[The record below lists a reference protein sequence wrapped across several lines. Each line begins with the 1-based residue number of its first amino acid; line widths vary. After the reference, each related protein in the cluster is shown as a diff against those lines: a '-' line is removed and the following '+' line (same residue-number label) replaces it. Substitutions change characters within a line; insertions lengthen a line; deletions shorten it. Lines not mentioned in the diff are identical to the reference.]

1 MEWLLFITLTT
12 KNMRISKYNSIS
24 NLTCATFLTCLAI
37 NMVSCSK
44 DNNQTQQETTDNQSQ
59 ITVRIASINE
69 GDINITNGTK
79 SSSNKSTSTQHD
91 INIVQTTGFDA
102 IIAVDNKI
110 TTATDAK
117 GGIKA
122 SNGIRAATSPMETG
136 TLYRLFL
143 YKNNGSTYTYSK
155 SIEFT
160 AGSETPA
167 QLSNGTYKWV
177 AVSYNSKTDPVP
189 ERGTDNNFTLPQNKD
204 VLYATSSADL
214 VIAGATTPIAI
225 NFNRVYARIAIEVN
239 TLGIFGPM
247 TSTPTIT
254 VTGDQILKSGSIDL
268 TTGEFVGNL
277 TTGTNL
283 ALTQNDFTDI
293 NPIDGQT
300 YQKVAYFYTA
310 GQPAKDLTLTLS
322 DLFIKLDDG
331 TTRNFFLSALTQTKS
346 ITPERGKNQRF
357 LVGIAESALTLGTT
371 KWARSNLFYRT
382 TDILGAKTPY
392 RFYANNPYLPNQ
404 QESFFSFKG
413 HLPGRLASA
422 NPANQKDPCALVYPA
437 GLWKTP
443 SAAQISPLTSNQGLL
458 DGALGSVLDLLGT
471 MPATPGSNYGTIY
484 IEYPITAGFNP
495 AYGGTTS
502 RTNRVRFYYNG
513 VQNNVILANG
523 LINLNIIEA
532 GATGGIWTSDRVL
545 DGGLLDQLSTG
556 VGAWGYLGSTKS
568 MSLFQPQRAVA
579 TKSAGLLN
587 IDLLGLNLIAS
598 GFMNVRCVRDDSW
611 TATSSLP
618 NYNPYPIL

>member
-1 MEWLLFITLTT
+1 
-12 KNMRISKYNSIS
+12 MRISKYNSIS
-24 NLTCATFLTCLAI
+24 NFTCATFLICLAI
-37 NMVSCSK
+37 SMVSCSK
-44 DNNQTQQETTDNQSQ
+44 DNNQTQQEVPENQSQ

-69 GDINITNGTK
+69 GDISTTNGTK
-79 SSSNKSTSTQHD
+79 SSTKQSTPPLHN
-91 INIVQTTGFDA
+91 INIIESTGFDA

-122 SNGIRAATSPMETG
+122 SNGIRAAASSMEAG

-143 YKNNGSTYTYSK
+143 YKNNGGNYTYSK
-155 SIEFT
+155 SVEFT
-160 AGSETPA
+160 AGSENPA

-189 ERGTDNNFTLPQNKD
+189 DRGTDNNFTLPQNKD

-214 VIAGATTPIAI
+214 VITGATTPIAI

-254 VTGDQILKSGSIDL
+254 VTGDQVLKSGTIDL

-293 NPIDGQT
+293 NPIAGQT

-331 TTRNFFLSALTQTKS
+331 TTRNFFLSTLTQTKS
-346 ITPERGKNQRF
+346 ITPERGKNHRF

-382 TDILGAKTPY
+382 TDVLGAKTPY

-443 SAAQISPLTSNQGLL
+443 SEAQISPLASNRGLL

-484 IEYPITAGFNP
+484 IEYPITSGFNP

-532 GATGGIWTSDRVL
+532 GATAGIWTSDRVL
-545 DGGLLDQLSTG
+545 DGDLLDQLGTG

-568 MSLFQPQRAVA
+568 MSVFQPQRGIA
-579 TKSAGLLN
+579 TKSAGLVN

-598 GFMNVRCVRDDSW
+598 GFMNVRCVRDNSW
-611 TATSSLP
+611 TAASALP
-618 NYNPYPIL
+618 NYNPYPVL

>member
-1 MEWLLFITLTT
+1 MKIFKNNRISNCTLLPLLTCCILTT
-12 KNMRISKYNSIS
+12 TS
-24 NLTCATFLTCLAI
+24 
-37 NMVSCSK
+37 SCNK
-44 DNNQTQQETTDNQSQ
+44 DNSQAEQKTPNGQSQ
-59 ITVRIASINE
+59 ITVRVASINE
-69 GDINITNGTK
+69 GNLSIINGTK
-79 SSSNKSTSTQHD
+79 STSPKPTIPQKHT
-91 INIVQTTGFDA
+91 INIVEGDGFDA
-102 IIAVDNKI
+102 VIAIDNNSP
-110 TTATDAK
+110 TTTQT
-117 GGIKA
+117 GIKA
-122 SNGIRAATSPMETG
+122 ANNTRAATSPMETG

-143 YKNNGSTYTYSK
+143 YKKNNGTYNYSK
-155 SIEFT
+155 SVELTTGTESPI
-160 AGSETPA
+160 
-167 QLSNGTYKWV
+167 QLNNGTYKWV
-177 AVSYNSKTDPVP
+177 AVSYNSKTDQVQ
-189 ERGTDNNFTLPQNKD
+189 ERGPDNNFSLPENKD
-204 VLYATSSADL
+204 VLYATSSTDL
-214 VIAGATTPIAI
+214 IVTGATTPIAI
-225 NFNRVYARIAIEVN
+225 NFNRTFARVAIEIN
-239 TLGIFGPM
+239 TLGLFSPM
-247 TSTPTIT
+247 TSTPTIS
-254 VTGDQILKSGSIDL
+254 VTGDQILKTGTIDL
-268 TTGEFVGNL
+268 ITGEFIGSL
-277 TTGTNL
+277 TTGTDL
-283 ALTQNDFTDI
+283 ALTKNDFTDI
-293 NPIDGQT
+293 NPVSGQA

-310 GQPAKDLTLTLS
+310 GQPAKSLTITLS
-322 DLFIKLDDG
+322 DLITKLDDG
-331 TTRNFFLSALTQTKS
+331 TTRNFFLSTLTQTKT
-346 ITPERGKNQRF
+346 ITPERGKNHRF

-382 TDILGAKTPY
+382 SDALGATTPY

-443 SAAQISPLTSNQGLL
+443 SEAQITPLTSNRGLL

-471 MPATPGSNYGTIY
+471 LPATPGSNYGTIY

-523 LINLNIIEA
+523 LINMSIIEA
-532 GATGGIWTSDRVL
+532 GATAGIWTSDRVL

-568 MSLFQPQRAVA
+568 MSLFQPQRGIA

-587 IDLLGLNLIAS
+587 IDLLGLGLVAS

-611 TATSSLP
+611 TTVSTLP

>member
-1 MEWLLFITLTT
+1 MFYPNYILMKIFKNNCISNCILLSLLACCTLTT
-12 KNMRISKYNSIS
+12 TS
-24 NLTCATFLTCLAI
+24 
-37 NMVSCSK
+37 SCNK
-44 DNNQTQQETTDNQSQ
+44 DNSQAEQETPNDQSQ
-59 ITVRIASINE
+59 ITVRVASINE
-69 GDINITNGTK
+69 GNLRIINGTK
-79 SSSNKSTSTQHD
+79 STSPKPTILQKHT
-91 INIVQTTGFDA
+91 INIVEGDGFDA
-102 IIAVDNKI
+102 VIAIDNNSP
-110 TTATDAK
+110 TTTQT
-117 GGIKA
+117 GIKA
-122 SNGIRAATSPMETG
+122 ANNTRAAASPMETG

-143 YKNNGSTYTYSK
+143 YKKNNGTYNYSK
-155 SIEFT
+155 SVELTTGTESPI
-160 AGSETPA
+160 

-177 AVSYNSKTDPVP
+177 AVSYNSKTDQVQ
-189 ERGTDNNFTLPQNKD
+189 ERGPDNNFSLPENKD
-204 VLYATSSADL
+204 VLYATSSTDL
-214 VIAGATTPIAI
+214 AITGATTPIVI
-225 NFNRVYARIAIEVN
+225 NFNRVFARIAVEIN
-239 TLGIFGPM
+239 TLGLFSPM

-254 VTGDQILKSGSIDL
+254 VTGDQLLKSGTIDL
-268 TTGEFVGNL
+268 TTGELIGNL
-277 TTGTNL
+277 TTGTDL
-283 ALTQNDFTDI
+283 ALTKNDFTDI
-293 NPIDGQT
+293 NPVSGQA

-310 GQPAKDLTLTLS
+310 GQPAKSLTITLS
-322 DLFIKLDDG
+322 DLITKLDDG
-331 TTRNFFLSALTQTKS
+331 TTRNFFLSTLTQTKT
-346 ITPERGKNQRF
+346 ITPERGKNHRF

-382 TDILGAKTPY
+382 SDALGATTPY

-443 SAAQISPLTSNQGLL
+443 SEAQITPLTSNRGLL

-471 MPATPGSNYGTIY
+471 LPATPGSNYGTIY

-523 LINLNIIEA
+523 LINMNIIEA
-532 GATGGIWTSDRVL
+532 GATAGIWTSDRVL

-568 MSLFQPQRAVA
+568 MSLFQPQRGIA

-587 IDLLGLNLIAS
+587 IDLLGLGLVAS

-611 TATSSLP
+611 TTVSTLP

>member
-1 MEWLLFITLTT
+1 MKIFKNNRISNCTLLSLLTCCILTT
-12 KNMRISKYNSIS
+12 TS
-24 NLTCATFLTCLAI
+24 
-37 NMVSCSK
+37 SCNK
-44 DNNQTQQETTDNQSQ
+44 DNSQAEQETPNGQSQ
-59 ITVRIASINE
+59 ITVRVASINE
-69 GDINITNGTK
+69 GNLSIINGTK
-79 SSSNKSTSTQHD
+79 STSPKPTILQKHT
-91 INIVQTTGFDA
+91 INIVEGDGFDA
-102 IIAVDNKI
+102 VIAIDNNSP
-110 TTATDAK
+110 TTTQT
-117 GGIKA
+117 GIKA
-122 SNGIRAATSPMETG
+122 ANNTRAAASPMETG

-143 YKNNGSTYTYSK
+143 YKKNNGTYNYSK
-155 SIEFT
+155 SVELTTGTESPI
-160 AGSETPA
+160 

-177 AVSYNSKTDPVP
+177 AVSYNSKTDQVQ
-189 ERGTDNNFTLPQNKD
+189 ERGPDNNFSLPENKD
-204 VLYATSSADL
+204 VLYATSSTDL
-214 VIAGATTPIAI
+214 AITGATTPIVI
-225 NFNRVYARIAIEVN
+225 NFNRVFARIAVEIN
-239 TLGIFGPM
+239 TLGLFSPM

-254 VTGDQILKSGSIDL
+254 VTGDQLLKSGTIDL
-268 TTGEFVGNL
+268 TTGELIGNL
-277 TTGTNL
+277 TTGTDL
-283 ALTQNDFTDI
+283 ALTKNDFTDI
-293 NPIDGQT
+293 NPVSGQA

-310 GQPAKDLTLTLS
+310 GQPAKSLTITLS
-322 DLFIKLDDG
+322 DLITKLDDG
-331 TTRNFFLSALTQTKS
+331 TTRNFFLSTLTQTKT
-346 ITPERGKNQRF
+346 ITPERGKNHRF

-382 TDILGAKTPY
+382 SDALGATTPY

-443 SAAQISPLTSNQGLL
+443 SEAQITPLTSNRGLL

-471 MPATPGSNYGTIY
+471 LPATPGSNYGTIY

-523 LINLNIIEA
+523 LINMNIIEA
-532 GATGGIWTSDRVL
+532 GATAGIWTSDRVL

-568 MSLFQPQRAVA
+568 MSLFQPQRGIA

-587 IDLLGLNLIAS
+587 IDLLGLGLVAS

-611 TATSSLP
+611 TTVSTLP